1 MHVVESPRPLH
12 GAGAEHERRVRAL
25 RIHGVLPVQRER
37 MRRGPGCDVRAVV
50 GDLLCHVD
58 GRRRQMDET
67 TRPRA
72 VVEVLVPFVA
82 QRVGRQGRRGAGRH
96 RGERRVAPEAQR
108 AHFCGNLDREG
119 AAVDRPDRAG
129 QAVLWTSAIGRRAE
143 ARVAPRAGPFRRRVD
158 LGVVERFLVADECA
172 IRLRAELARL
182 PARFPEHFVAAEE
195 RQVDAAVACRFDV
208 RALIARPVLVVAHR
222 EIRLMRLDQR
232 ARAIGVD
239 AREVADVVPVG
250 FEPADHRVFGVE
262 QPALRIVVA
271 RIERAVVA
279 DLRGARG
286 ARILGG
292 GVHERTVAIEARAA
306 KVVVRLPRRIGR
318 LEQDVGCARIVANDE
333 DDVTRTRAG
342 GHEPRQLRQVDAR
355 RLARRRPRRRRRPVA
370 AVYEACRRR
379 LADVAVRLRER
390 AREIARLDFARSEA
404 TVVAQAKDLYPKT
417 RRVSLDLE
425 PDGLPL
431 VDADVGSVSL
441 DGAVVAGR
449 TEVPVGVAGKTILLN
464 HRVGRT
470 AAGLRV
476 HGDAVRAASSEE
488 QRGADRNR
496 GDEPQPGGPGD
507 LTRLCR
513 SHHQLPKKNCS
524 RSREAK
530 CRQRVTSAL
539 ECGW

>member
-12 GAGAEHERRVRAL
+12 RAGAEHERRVRAL
-25 RIHGVLPVQRER
+25 RIHSVLPVEDQRV
-37 MRRGPGCDVRAVV
+37 RRGPGADVRAVV
-50 GDLLCHVD
+50 RQSLRNVD
-58 GRRRQMDET
+58 RRRRQMDEAA
-67 TRPRA
+67 RPEA
-72 VVEVLVPFVA
+72 VVQVFVPFVPE
-82 QRVGRQGRRGAGRH
+82 RVRCERGGGSRREGA
-96 RGERRVAPEAQR
+96 ERRVAPESQR
-108 AHFCGNLDREG
+108 AEFRRDADRVR

-129 QAVLWTSAIGRRAE
+129 ECVFRAAAIGGRAE
-143 ARVAPRAGPFRRRVD
+143 ARIAPRAGPFRRRVD

-425 PDGLPL
+425 LDGLPL

-476 HGDAVRAASSEE
+476 QFGPRPARNSAAPI
-488 QRGADRNR
+488 A
-496 GDEPQPGGPGD
+496 
-507 LTRLCR
+507 TAAT
-513 SHHQLPKKNCS
+513 S
-524 RSREAK
+524 RS
-530 CRQRVTSAL
+530 L
-539 ECGW
+539 EDPVI